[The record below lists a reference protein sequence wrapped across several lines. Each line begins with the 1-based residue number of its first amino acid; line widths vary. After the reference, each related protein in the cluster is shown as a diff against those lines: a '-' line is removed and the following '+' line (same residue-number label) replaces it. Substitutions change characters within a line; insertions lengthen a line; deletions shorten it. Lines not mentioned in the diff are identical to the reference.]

1 MLTSRHEDNRIN
13 SIIKDYLDNNRFLEE
28 DIFYNIARSIVDA
41 FNEKT
46 NISIFISLKSK
57 SIKLVNVYEYIED
70 INLVDDYI
78 KLSEYSYE
86 DLKKDLNCKSNYLLF
101 NNDDLKPFVKSEKF
115 KERILE
121 AFSDYNLSKLN
132 GNFIELDDLTNL
144 NITLNESNL
153 EQKLFAYYKYK
164 IYPYDDL
171 VQSLKKEIYDEI
183 EGKPIYEKEMII
195 KKVLKTYY
203 TTYNSL
209 IDENYNFHKFL
220 STTLIENNKN
230 RFDIMIKFL
239 LNIFEFKFNNL
250 FGEIELSNINNR
262 IRWDSIEFV
271 GDSIKDDMEFIF
283 NDEHLQMWMKNST
296 ISIENKMKFLRMIGT
311 NNFDV
316 LFSKNAIKKMIN
328 FFSIDCIYNLKYNN
342 AELLKNTNIKRFFI
356 LDLFED
362 NINNDKAYSITELI
376 KIPNFVETLYITK
389 HTFLKFNL
397 YCSMYKKDIKKIIPP
412 HTKIIFFE
420 DVSVSGNDF
429 YSKLV

>member
-1 MLTSRHEDNRIN
+1 MYH
-13 SIIKDYLDNNRFLEE
+13 YLDNNRFLEE
-28 DIFYNIARSIVDA
+28 DIFYNISRSIVDA

-70 INLVDDYI
+70 IDLVDDYV

-101 NNDDLKPFVKSEKF
+101 NNDDLKLFVKSEKF

-121 AFSDYNLSKLN
+121 AFSNYNLSKLN

-171 VQSLKKEIYDEI
+171 VKFLKKEIYDEI
-183 EGKPIYEKEMII
+183 EGKSIYEKEMII
-195 KKVLKTYY
+195 KKVLNTYY

-262 IRWDSIEFV
+262 IRWDSIKFV
-271 GDSIKDDMEFIF
+271 SDSIKDDMEFIF

-296 ISIENKMKFLRMIGT
+296 ISIENKMKF
-311 NNFDV
+311 
-316 LFSKNAIKKMIN
+316 
-328 FFSIDCIYNLKYNN
+328 
-342 AELLKNTNIKRFFI
+342 
-356 LDLFED
+356 
-362 NINNDKAYSITELI
+362 
-376 KIPNFVETLYITK
+376 
-389 HTFLKFNL
+389 
-397 YCSMYKKDIKKIIPP
+397 
-412 HTKIIFFE
+412 
-420 DVSVSGNDF
+420 
-429 YSKLV
+429 

>member
-28 DIFYNIARSIVDA
+28 DIFYNISRSIVDA

-70 INLVDDYI
+70 IDLVDDYI

-101 NNDDLKPFVKSEKF
+101 NNEDLKTFVKSEKF

-144 NITLNESNL
+144 NITLNEANL
-153 EQKLFAYYKYK
+153 EQKLFTYYKYK
-164 IYPYDDL
+164 IHPYDDL

-183 EGKPIYEKEMII
+183 KEKSIFEKELIV

-220 STTLIENNKN
+220 NTTLLGDNKN
-230 RFDIMIKFL
+230 KFDIMINFL
-239 LNIFEFKFNNL
+239 INIFEFKFNEL
-250 FGEIELSNINNR
+250 FGKIDSSNINNR
-262 IRWDSIEFV
+262 IRWDSIKFV
-271 GDSIKDDMEFIF
+271 ADSIKDDMEFIF
-283 NDEHLQMWMKNST
+283 NDDHLQIWMKNST
-296 ISIENKMKFLRMIGT
+296 ISIENKIKFLRIIGT

-316 LFSKNAIKKMIN
+316 LFPKNAIQKMID
-328 FFSIDCIYNLKYNN
+328 FFSTDCIYNLKYNDN
-342 AELLKNTNIKRFFI
+342 ELLKNTNIKRFFTV
-356 LDLFED
+356 DLLK
-362 NINNDKAYSITELI
+362 NNNSSNNKTKSTTEITRV
-376 KIPNFVETLYITK
+376 PNFVETLYITK

-420 DVSVSGNDF
+420 DVSDKNF

>member
-262 IRWDSIEFV
+262 IRWDTIKFVGESIE
-271 GDSIKDDMEFIF
+271 DDMEFIF
-283 NDEHLQMWMKNST
+283 NDENFPTWIKESK
-296 ISIENKMKFLRMIGT
+296 ISIENKMKFLKIVGT

-316 LFSKNAIKKMIN
+316 LFPENAIQTMIKY
-328 FFSIDCIYNLKYNN
+328 FSIDAIYNLKYNN
-342 AELLKNTNIKRFFI
+342 NELLKNNDIKKFYI
-356 LDLFED
+356 YDLFED

-420 DVSVSGNDF
+420 DVSDKDF